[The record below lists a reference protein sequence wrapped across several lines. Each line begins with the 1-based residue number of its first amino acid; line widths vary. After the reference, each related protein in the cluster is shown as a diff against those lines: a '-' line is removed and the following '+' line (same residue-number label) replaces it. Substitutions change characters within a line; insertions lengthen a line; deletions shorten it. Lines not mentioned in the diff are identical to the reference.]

1 MEKFDLF
8 RETQVRFLKVIDA
21 CKLSASCMSH
31 ALNFIVF
38 FHVFARS
45 SYYEERQQLSHLCVW
60 CVVRIVNVTL
70 CDSVVS

>member
-8 RETQVRFLKVIDA
+8 RETQVRFLKVVDA
-21 CKLSASCMSH
+21 CKLSASCMPH
-31 ALNFIVF
+31 FHIF
-38 FHVFARS
+38 FHVFVRS
-45 SYYEERQQLSHLCVW
+45 SYYEERQQLIHLCVW